1 MEEEVASKDPGL
13 AIIGT
18 QRKLT
23 QISPYVFRGE
33 VGISIVN
40 LITLEIEVVILLLR
54 RETTSN
60 AGLNE
65 FQRRTRGNFG
75 KVVITLLTSVYF

>member
-40 LITLEIEVVILLLR
+40 LITLEIEVVILYSLKCLV
-54 RETTSN
+54 TTGN
-60 AGLNE
+60 N
-65 FQRRTRGNFG
+65 FQCGA
-75 KVVITLLTSVYF
+75 